1 MTLESNKTLGGV
13 GAILVVVGFLG
24 FFGTGY
30 AALLTLVGII
40 LTLIALKGFSDHYN
54 EGGIFNNALYGFIS
68 TIIGVVV
75 FVGILVMTV
84 LAAISTLGITDWTEW
99 ATKIQQNMTDW
110 NALWPWIE
118 PIVVGAIA
126 ALIVLFVFL
135 IISAIFFRRS
145 LSTLSVKSG
154 EKIFETAGLLWLI
167 GAFLTIILVGFILIW
182 IAWILIVVGFFSI
195 KTPAAQP
202 PSTLPQPQPPPP
214 PS

>member
-1 MTLESNKTLGGV
+1 MTLESNKALGGV

-68 TIIGVVV
+68 TIIGGVV
-75 FVGILVMTV
+75 FVAILVMTV

-126 ALIVLFVFL
+126 ALVVLFVFL
-135 IISAIFFRRS
+135 IISAVFFRRS

-202 PSTLPQPQPPPP
+202 PATLPQTQPPPP
-214 PS
+214 A

>member
-195 KTPAAQP
+195 KTPTAQP
-202 PSTLPQPQPPPP
+202 PPTLPQPQPPPP

>member
-30 AALLTLVGII
+30 AALLALVGII

-68 TIIGVVV
+68 TIIGGVV
-75 FVGILVMTV
+75 FVAILVMTV
-84 LAAISTLGITDWTEW
+84 LEAISTLGITDWTEW

-126 ALIVLFVFL
+126 ALVVLFVFL
-135 IISAIFFRRS
+135 IISAVFFRRS

-202 PSTLPQPQPPPP
+202 PTALPQTQPPPP
-214 PS
+214 A